1 MDAVIPKYETLEQL
15 PLLGRTHMS
24 IFENSRTVTPQLI
37 LSENKIGSRFATP
50 VRTDLNMTAPSTAV
64 NRQLRLEETSAV
76 SLSGY
81 LK

>member
-15 PLLGRTHMS
+15 PLLSSHMS

-37 LSENKIGSRFATP
+37 LSENKLGSRFATP
-50 VRTDLNMTAPSTAV
+50 VRTDFNMTAPSTAV
-64 NRQLRLEETSAV
+64 NRQVRLEETSAV

>member
-15 PLLGRTHMS
+15 PLLSSHMS

-37 LSENKIGSRFATP
+37 LSENKFGSRFATP

-64 NRQLRLEETSAV
+64 NRQVRLEETSAV